1 MSEPRQKR
9 GRPQKPLGE
18 ARTLTLP
25 PIRVSADE
33 MAFIDAQAATAGLPV
48 STYARDVLTRRKV
61 AARQTPLEDKM
72 LFELNRCGVNLH
84 QIVRSLNFGQ
94 SVPNDIVQVLDELRA
109 TIAKVG
115 ASYDA

>member
-1 MSEPRQKR
+1 
-9 GRPQKPLGE
+9 
-18 ARTLTLP
+18 
-25 PIRVSADE
+25 
-33 MAFIDAQAATAGLPV
+33 MAFIEAQAATAGL
-48 STYARDVLTRRKV
+48 SLSAYARDVLTRRKI

-94 SVPNDIVQVLDELRA
+94 SVPNDIGEVLDELRA